1 MAVRIRAEL
10 KIRIGNKKKFLIF
23 QGFQTV
29 LDSLHAP
36 EMTTGN
42 DATAASKATG
52 SDVSAANKS
61 SAKRESNAALTP
73 LPVSLASY
81 TFKSI

>member
-1 MAVRIRAEL
+1 M
-10 KIRIGNKKKFLIF
+10 F

-36 EMTTGN
+36 TPSSRKPELLTAEATGN
-42 DATAASKATG
+42 DAPSASKATG
-52 SDVSAANKS
+52 NDVSAANKS